1 MGRKKFS
8 HATETY
14 SGDIPET
21 LDELM
26 FYGLELDEDQIK
38 FRDAIW
44 DKEKL
49 IIACNSAA
57 GTGKTSIAVG
67 VANLLVKYGRYDGV
81 VYVVFPTQETKQG
94 YLPGTQEDK
103 TAPYTQPL
111 MDALVTI
118 GEDPIRSIRSSDN
131 LQGIKDGTAFI
142 DVCAD
147 TFMRGINLEHKVVIL
162 DEAQNG
168 YGDTLKKVLTRIHDS
183 SKAIIIGHSGQCDII
198 KHPER
203 SGFLQYLKAFERS
216 NDNRIAICNLTIN
229 HRGFISTFCDNVK
242 FDWEK

>member
-1 MGRKKFS
+1 MGRSKQRYDSYK
-8 HATETY
+8 
-14 SGDIPET
+14 GDVPET
-21 LDELM
+21 LSDSM
-26 FYGLELDEDQIK
+26 FYGLTLDEDQVK
-38 FRDAIW
+38 FRDHIW
-44 DKEKL
+44 DPKKL

-57 GTGKTSIAVG
+57 GTGKTSIAIG
-67 VANLLVKYGRYDGV
+67 VANLLVKFGRYDGI

-103 TAPYTQPL
+103 TAPYIQPL
-111 MDALVTI
+111 TDALITT
-118 GEDPIRSIRSSDN
+118 GEDPIRSIKSSDN
-131 LQGIKDGTAFI
+131 QQGIKDGTAFI

-203 SGFLQYLKAFERS
+203 SGFVQYLKAFEHAK
-216 NDNRIAICNLTIN
+216 DDRIAICKLTIN
-229 HRGFISTFCDNVK
+229 HRGFISTFCDGVK
-242 FDWEK
+242 FDYEK